1 VHGAS
6 RPHPAHLWAS
16 MDITGCHRIQR
27 RRGNRTLASPKLD
40 CRGRAAPASP
50 SVGGVA
56 ANASRAGYVS
66 RASPGCSVLGAGHRA
81 RGPGCVAPSDDVWR
95 DQGPG
100 RPEPPYLSG
109 RRLMRHGWGGGS
121 MPRARD
127 FLERFRPGGTPG
139 AVARPGVPADR
150 QAERPAELEPLLA
163 LLAETEVE
171 VAQISAGRAA
181 RRRPTTAEEQDRAQ
195 VGLAAAGRSRTCR
208 PDSER

>member
-1 VHGAS
+1 VHCAS
-6 RPHPAHLWAS
+6 RPPCAPMGEYGYH
-16 MDITGCHRIQR
+16 GCRRIQR

-100 RPEPPYLSG
+100 RPEPPYLSD
-109 RRLMRHGWGGGS
+109 RRLMRHGWGWRVDAQS
-121 MPRARD
+121 AR
-127 FLERFRPGGTPG
+127 FPGTVSPG
-139 AVARPGVPADR
+139 RNARCS
-150 QAERPAELEPLLA
+150 
-163 LLAETEVE
+163 
-171 VAQISAGRAA
+171 SAAWCT
-181 RRRPTTAEEQDRAQ
+181 RRPTGRATCGAGATAGAACRNGGRGGADQRGPRSKAPTYDGGGAGPGTGRAGGRRQ
-195 VGLAAAGRSRTCR
+195 IADMQAG
-208 PDSER
+208 